1 MGLGLNKF
9 QGDEGGSETKPVLHR
24 DTKKHPYGNPKW
36 RNFRSSLG
44 LKGMNK
50 NQRERYIEDKNDIAE
65 WNNRPIPELTRE
77 ERSHQRDLDTEE
89 WLHRKAL
96 KRILPMGMYVD
107 DYVNDLKLR
116 QEPSYIEELDRLNR
130 LEYPAHYEKL
140 DAEKAAKAEAEK
152 NQKRYGGD
160 LPKAQVGIPP
170 PGETIIP
177 HESTVGQ
184 VQPDFYVDSNSSYEV
199 NSSTNK
205 RGKNKV
211 KNNFLEDT
219 TVTDSDGYS
228 TMSTRSVDNG
238 NKKYK
243 QIFNVYD
250 TENNL
255 LAKSV
260 DKINIFGNPKNRTR
274 VTDKGK
280 EAGYDAKYGGSLPKA
295 QFGFVGDWLSS
306 GTDYVVDAYEDAS
319 DTVEDAYNSV
329 ADTAGD
335 MLTKMPSFLRDVQA
349 TYNPYNY
356 RRTNGSN
363 NPLEAFW
370 SGNFEMYPTY
380 YGDDK
385 DEAFSKARANSGPGA
400 MFLHDGIRYK
410 TDHEGETTH
419 EGSNDFLAKM
429 EAAVKEGTIKPDEL
443 DRFKEVW
450 TELGQPELEVG
461 IDEYDNILSAHSW
474 DDLGLRPGDHVNPGT
489 GKLYIKEY
497 KTKAARSWMRAVI
510 NELTHVKQQREMGR
524 LPYMTKYLQ
533 DLGSGVL
540 ETGNTDDAQS
550 SLYDKDGTL
559 ENDAHRSEHNLNDV
573 LRNYIYHNIRR
584 SDMTADEYEEAL
596 WKLDNVKKMGSQD
609 FKKQYGGNLPK
620 AQFGKGL
627 RNLQQKIR
635 DNRVANTPVR
645 DAGGLDAINMLD
657 SWQPGDENN
666 FGHYDPKNDEIVMW
680 RENAG
685 DEYDDAL
692 EHEKIHASQYGPF
705 SRLWYK
711 MNDNGMDPSYKG
723 ARIQDKPMRKAYR
736 KLTKGKNQVQD
747 LLLPDNERTFN
758 AAGQYVLNKG
768 EEFEAVLSTGIN
780 AAQKHG
786 INFDGSFDDILSQL
800 NTIPEEERSNNLRG
814 LTKFMSNAFTEEQ
827 KEIIF
832 KSLIQQGR

>member
-1 MGLGLNKF
+1 MIYQRVYSLANVFVSSYIYGMGRSRNWNRLVDQMGLGLNKF

-50 NQRERYIEDKNDIAE
+50 KQRERYIEDKDDIAE
-65 WNNRPIPELTRE
+65 WNNRPIPELTRA
-77 ERSHQRDLDTEE
+77 ERNHQRDLDTEE

-96 KRILPMGMYVD
+96 ERILPMGMYVD

-116 QEPSYIEELDRLNR
+116 QEPSYIEELDKLYRA
-130 LEYPAHYEKL
+130 EYPAHYERL

-228 TMSTRSVDNG
+228 TMNTRSVDNG

-243 QIFNVYD
+243 QVFNVYD

-274 VTDKGK
+274 VTAKGK
-280 EAGYDAKYGGSLPKA
+280 EAGYDAKYGGALP
-295 QFGFVGDWLSS
+295 
-306 GTDYVVDAYEDAS
+306 E
-319 DTVEDAYNSV
+319 
-329 ADTAGD
+329 
-335 MLTKMPSFLRDVQA
+335 
-349 TYNPYNY
+349 
-356 RRTNGSN
+356 
-363 NPLEAFW
+363 
-370 SGNFEMYPTY
+370 
-380 YGDDK
+380 
-385 DEAFSKARANSGPGA
+385 
-400 MFLHDGIRYK
+400 
-410 TDHEGETTH
+410 
-419 EGSNDFLAKM
+419 
-429 EAAVKEGTIKPDEL
+429 
-443 DRFKEVW
+443 
-450 TELGQPELEVG
+450 
-461 IDEYDNILSAHSW
+461 
-474 DDLGLRPGDHVNPGT
+474 
-489 GKLYIKEY
+489 
-497 KTKAARSWMRAVI
+497 
-510 NELTHVKQQREMGR
+510 
-524 LPYMTKYLQ
+524 
-533 DLGSGVL
+533 
-540 ETGNTDDAQS
+540 
-550 SLYDKDGTL
+550 
-559 ENDAHRSEHNLNDV
+559 
-573 LRNYIYHNIRR
+573 
-584 SDMTADEYEEAL
+584 
-596 WKLDNVKKMGSQD
+596 
-609 FKKQYGGNLPK
+609 

-627 RNLQQKIR
+627 KKLQQKIR
-635 DNRVANTPVR
+635 DNRVANTPIR

-657 SWQPGDENN
+657 NWQPGDETNM
-666 FGHYDPKNDEIVMW
+666 GHYDPRTNEIVMW

-685 DEYDDAL
+685 DNYDDAL
-692 EHEKIHASQYGPF
+692 EHEQIHASQYGPF
-705 SRLWYK
+705 SRMWYK

-786 INFDGSFDDILSQL
+786 INFDGSFDNILSQL